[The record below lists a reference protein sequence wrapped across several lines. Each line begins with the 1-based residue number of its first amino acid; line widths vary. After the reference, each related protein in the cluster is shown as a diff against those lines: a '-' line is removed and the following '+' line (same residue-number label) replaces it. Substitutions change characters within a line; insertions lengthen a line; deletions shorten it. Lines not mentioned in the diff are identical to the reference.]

1 MELSLNTLIDDI
13 LREPMTVMG
22 YELSR
27 RLAALFPD
35 EGVLEGV
42 APIFN
47 VQAFA
52 DAGLCAL
59 VPRTEPHGQWTT
71 FWAGP
76 GFGNMQRPQQAVFD
90 VTWEGERMTLLIMHF
105 ADQNSQYHYYLMA
118 REREIADRFHDAVCS
133 FNTQVAEDELLVF
146 DVNGWNK
153 DEALFAAIKNATLD
167 TLILAGSLKEII
179 LHDLSQFFASRDTY
193 AEYAVPWKRGVLFVG
208 PAGNGKTHAIKALV
222 NALGQT
228 CIYVKTFG
236 GGGPQ
241 DQMMIRTIFER
252 ARTTAPCIIVL
263 EDLDSFITPSNR
275 SYFLNELDGFAG
287 NDGILT
293 LATTNHPERLD
304 PAIVDR
310 PSRFDRKYPFDL
322 PGGEERTRYIEQ
334 WNLSLR
340 PALQLSAGGVE
351 RVALQTDGFS
361 FAYLKELFLSATMRW
376 IETGEH
382 GAMDVIMSEQVPVLH
397 NQMASIVELPSDP
410 GYSMQGQMHG
420 GMHGG
425 MHHHRG
431 GWGVHHPGPGDI
443 PL

>member
-1 MELSLNTLIDDI
+1 
-13 LREPMTVMG
+13 MG

-27 RLAALFPD
+27 RLPTLFP
-35 EGVLEGV
+35 EMGVLEGV
-42 APIFN
+42 APNFN
-47 VQAFA
+47 VQSFE
-52 DAGLCAL
+52 DAGLCTM
-59 VPRTEPHGQWTT
+59 VPRDVPHAQWTT

-76 GFGNMQRPQQAVFD
+76 GLGNLDRPQQVVFD
-90 VTWEGERMTLLIMHF
+90 VTWEGETLILLIMHW
-105 ADQNSQYHYYLMA
+105 ADQMGPYHYYLVA
-118 REREIADRFHDAVCS
+118 RERGIADRFHDAVCT

-153 DEALFAAIKNATLD
+153 DEVLFAAIKNATLD
-167 TLILAGSLKEII
+167 NLILAGSLKEAI
-179 LHDLSQFFASRDTY
+179 LHDLTRFFESQETY
-193 AEYAVPWKRGVLFVG
+193 AEYDVPWKRGVLFVG
-208 PAGNGKTHAIKALV
+208 PAGNGKTHAVKALV

-241 DQMMIRTIFER
+241 DQMMIRDIFQR
-252 ARTTAPCIIVL
+252 ARMTAPCIVVL
-263 EDLDSFITPSNR
+263 EDLDSLITPANR

-322 PGGEERTRYIEQ
+322 PGGLERTHYIER
-334 WNLSLR
+334 WNASLR
-340 PALQLSAGGVE
+340 PALRLSPEAVE
-351 RVALQTDGFS
+351 RVGLQTDSFS

-376 IETGEH
+376 IESGEH
-382 GAMDVIMSEQVPVLH
+382 GSMDVIMAEQVPVLH
-397 NQMASIVELPSDP
+397 DQMASIIELPSDP
-410 GYSMQGQMHG
+410 GYGAPGHFMGRGPHHQRWGPGMQ
-420 GMHGG
+420 
-425 MHHHRG
+425 
-431 GWGVHHPGPGDI
+431 HPGPGDI

>member
-1 MELSLNTLIDDI
+1 MELETLIDEI
-13 LREPMTVMG
+13 LREPMSVTG

-27 RLAALFPD
+27 RLPILFPQL
-35 EGVLEGV
+35 GILEGV
-42 APIFN
+42 AGAFN
-47 VQAFA
+47 VQAYTA
-52 DAGLCAL
+52 AGLCTMTARS
-59 VPRTEPHGQWTT
+59 VPHLQWTT
-71 FWAGP
+71 FWTGP
-76 GFGNMQRPQQAVFD
+76 GSGDLDRPQQGVFD
-90 VTWEGERMTLLIMHF
+90 LTWEGESMTLLIMHF
-105 ADQNSQYHYYLMA
+105 NDQNGQYHYYLVA
-118 REREIADRFHDAVCS
+118 RVPEIAHRFHDAVCT

-153 DEALFAAIKNATLD
+153 DEVLFAAIKNATLD
-167 TLILAGSLKEII
+167 NLVLAGSLKQAI
-179 LHDLSQFFASRDTY
+179 LHDLTQFFDSRDTY
-193 AEYAVPWKRGVLFVG
+193 AEYGVPWKRGVLFVG

-241 DQMMIRTIFER
+241 DQMMIRAIFER
-252 ARTTAPCIIVL
+252 ARMTTPCIVVL

-322 PGGEERTRYIEQ
+322 PGGDERLEYIEQ
-334 WNLSLR
+334 WNASLR
-340 PALQLSAGGVE
+340 PALQLSHEAVE
-351 RVALQTDGFS
+351 WLGLQTEGFS

-376 IETGEH
+376 IESGEH
-382 GAMDVIMSEQVPVLH
+382 GSMNTIMAEQVPVLH
-397 NQMASIVELPSDP
+397 DQMASIVELPSDP
-410 GYSMQGQMHG
+410 GYDMQGPFMHR
-420 GMHGG
+420 GMRHQGPYGGG
-425 MHHHRG
+425 MHH
-431 GWGVHHPGPGDI
+431 PGSGDV

>member
-1 MELSLNTLIDDI
+1 MDLDTLIDDI
-13 LREPMTVMG
+13 LREPMPVMG

-27 RLAALFPD
+27 RLPTLFPHQ
-35 EGVLEGV
+35 GILEGA
-42 APIFN
+42 APAFN
-47 VQAFA
+47 VQAYA
-52 DAGLCAL
+52 DAGLCTMTARS
-59 VPRTEPHGQWTT
+59 VPHGQWTT

-76 GFGNMQRPQQAVFD
+76 GFGRVDRPQQAVFD
-90 VTWEGERMTLLIMHF
+90 LTWEGETLTLLIMHF
-105 ADQNSQYHYYLMA
+105 GDHSGQYHYYLVG
-118 REREIADRFHDAVCS
+118 REREVADRFHDAVC
-133 FNTQVAEDELLVF
+133 THAMQVAEDELLVF

-153 DEALFAAIKNATLD
+153 DEVLFAAIKNATLD
-167 TLILAGSLKEII
+167 TLVLAGSLKQSI
-179 LHDLSQFFASRDTY
+179 LHDLTRFFDSRDTY
-193 AEYAVPWKRGVLFVG
+193 AEYGVPWKRGVLFVG

-241 DQMMIRTIFER
+241 DQMMIRAIFER

-263 EDLDSFITPSNR
+263 EDLDSFITPANR

-322 PGGEERTRYIEQ
+322 PGGEERLQYIER
-334 WNLSLR
+334 WNTSLR
-340 PALQLSAGGVE
+340 PALRLSPEAVE
-351 RVALQTDGFS
+351 RVSLQTDGFS

-376 IETGEH
+376 IESGEH
-382 GAMDVIMSEQVPVLH
+382 GSMNVIMAEQVPVLH
-397 NQMASIVELPSDP
+397 DQMASMIELPSDP
-410 GYSMQGQMHG
+410 GYDMQGAFAG
-420 GMHGG
+420 RGPR
-425 MHHHRG
+425 HRG
-431 GWGVHHPGPGDI
+431 SFGGGPHHPGPGDI